1 MNQSE
6 INSIEKQTEQDYPYL
21 KDTGFIYEIKHAIN
35 ATNKSKATGDKNSGY
50 TNTVKINNTTYRA
63 NKDII
68 YSHLSKVIHFTF
80 ELYEAGQYI
89 NSDIKKLK
97 KYIPIINK

>member
-1 MNQSE
+1 MLYHLMP
-6 INSIEKQTEQDYPYL
+6 KP
-21 KDTGFIYEIKHAIN
+21 
-35 ATNKSKATGDKNSGY
+35 NKSKATGDKNSGY
-50 TNTVKINNTTYRA
+50 TNTVKINNTTYLS

-68 YSHLSKVIHFTF
+68 YSHLSKIINFTL

-97 KYIPIINK
+97 KYLPIINK